1 MAMEYRDNEVVFSDI
16 VGVEDAEVLLAWL
29 QGREGVQAD
38 FAACTHMHPANV
50 QVLMAA
56 QVCVAQWPVA
66 AVPLEVALRSAFSTG
81 S

>member
-1 MAMEYRDNEVVFSDI
+1 MTIEYRDTEVVFAEI

-29 QGREGVQAD
+29 QERSPVQAD
-38 FAACTHMHPANV
+38 FSACTHMHPANI

-56 QVCVAQWPVA
+56 GVQVAVWPVA
-66 AVPLEVALRSAFSTG
+66 APLESALRSVFSAG

>member
-1 MAMEYRDNEVVFSDI
+1 MAIEYRDNEVVFSDI

-38 FAACTHMHPANV
+38 FAVCTHMHPANV

-56 QVCVAQWPVA
+56 QVRIAQWPVA
-66 AVPLEVALRSAFSTG
+66 VPLDVALRSAFSTG